1 MSSDIPNKTFIDPA
15 ARWSTDHLPV
25 RGASP
30 AVLDFEKVAAHI
42 DLATKRGR
50 YHGSDEPIEYLHESQ
65 CVTTVDGTTY
75 ATSAGILCFGRDPQ
89 AIFPR
94 AVVDLGHYHGIE
106 VDSNEVVHLEKNI
119 GGTIFDQI
127 ERAETYLW
135 TNTHHGMTLGDSA
148 RRIEIHEYPRA
159 VIRELGVNMLVHRDY
174 TRGGTAA
181 RVQQFRNRIEWIS
194 PGGLPPGITVYNI
207 LDEQWSRNPVI
218 LEVLYEA
225 GYVEAFGQ
233 GLNTVVNEL
242 RGAGMAEP
250 GFRDTGASF
259 IVTVYGRTIEGL
271 GNGEI
276 TARMSERQREIRS
289 VIQKRGEVSSREIV
303 ALFANHVDA
312 RSIRRDLQALTKA
325 GVIIMQGWGR
335 SARYYWANGLQKPE
349 DEDA

>member
-1 MSSDIPNKTFIDPA
+1 MSTETPNKTFIDPS
-15 ARWSTDHLPV
+15 ARSSTDHLPL
-25 RGASP
+25 RGVSP
-30 AVLDFEKVAAHI
+30 EALDFEKVANHI
-42 DLATKRGR
+42 DQAIRRGR
-50 YHGSDEPIEYLHESQ
+50 YHGSENPIDYLQESQ
-65 CVTTVDGTTY
+65 CVAAIDGTTY
-75 ATSAGILCFGRDPQ
+75 ATTAGILCFGRNPQ

-94 AVVDLGHYHGIE
+94 AVVDLGHYRATE

-119 GGTIFDQI
+119 GDTIFEQI
-127 ERAETYLW
+127 ERAELYLW

-174 TRGGTAA
+174 TRSGAAA
-181 RVQQFRNRIEWIS
+181 RVHLFRNRIEWVS
-194 PGGLPPGITVYNI
+194 PGGLPAGITVDNI

-218 LEVLYEA
+218 LSVLYEA

-276 TARMSERQREIRS
+276 TARMSDRQREIRAF
-289 VIQKRGEVSSREIV
+289 IQKRGEVSSREVV
-303 ALFANHVDA
+303 ALFANHVDS
-312 RSIRRDLQALTKA
+312 RSVRRDLQALTKA

-335 SARYYWANGLQKPE
+335 SARYYWADPQQQE
-349 DEDA
+349 DEEI